1 MGLVNERFQLLN
13 PARRRLAL
21 RENWPLHFHV
31 LFVEGIQATMKSIF
45 FPVVMI
51 AGMALSTIHP
61 AHADGYG
68 YQDNAPDFSP
78 SPPSYD
84 EVPTYEPPPA
94 NYNNPLYGSGVF
106 DN

>member
-1 MGLVNERFQLLN
+1 LVVGFSTLTLRVKMRRIVLVYAVAWTLIGL
-13 PARRRLAL
+13 AS
-21 RENWPLHFHV
+21 H
-31 LFVEGIQATMKSIF
+31 
-45 FPVVMI
+45 
-51 AGMALSTIHP
+51 

-84 EVPTYEPPPA
+84 AVPGYNPPPA
-94 NYNNPLYGSGVF
+94 NYNNPLYGTDTF